1 MRILFFTFFIT
12 IYSFILNAEI
22 VNDVVVNNNKRI
34 VKESIISLGGI
45 KLGND
50 YDQSDLDKI
59 LKNLYETNFFSDIK
73 ISIKN
78 NKMIIYVEEN
88 KIIQT
93 VKIKGIKSK
102 TIQKSI
108 LDQLQLK
115 DRSPFV
121 EYKVKE
127 DLSKMR
133 NSLSENSPVV
143 HAVVCLPAQNRA
155 PPPAA

>member
-1 MRILFFTFFIT
+1 MIMRILFFTFFIT

-50 YDQSDLDKI
+50 YDQSDLDKV

-73 ISIKN
+73 ISVEN

-93 VKIKGIKSK
+93 VADDNNIYFIDIASSISQNKNYFVDEVHYTALGINAISNL
-102 TIQKSI
+102 INPE
-108 LDQLQLK
+108 LLELLK
-115 DRSPFV
+115 D
-121 EYKVKE
+121 EILAK
-127 DLSKMR
+127 
-133 NSLSENSPVV
+133 
-143 HAVVCLPAQNRA
+143 
-155 PPPAA
+155 